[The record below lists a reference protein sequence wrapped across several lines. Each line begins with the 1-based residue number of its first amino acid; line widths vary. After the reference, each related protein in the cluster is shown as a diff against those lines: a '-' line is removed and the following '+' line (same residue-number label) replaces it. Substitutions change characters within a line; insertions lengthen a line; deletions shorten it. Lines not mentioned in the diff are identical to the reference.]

1 MQLSLRVPI
10 PKCLK
15 YLDHSDVAGD
25 TNPKH
30 L

>member
-15 YLDHSDVAGD
+15 YLDHSDVACD

-30 L
+30 